1 MMLALT
7 ALGACSSR
15 PVEDIKRIFKPS
27 KGEPQLAAGIK
38 SYEDGRY
45 NQATTNFQNALTA
58 GLSEEDEI
66 TANKYLA
73 FVSCVQGRERQCRA
87 YFRRALELNP
97 AFELAPAEAGHPIWG
112 PVFRNVKGRR

>member
-1 MMLALT
+1 MTLALA
-7 ALGACSSR
+7 ALGGCSSR
-15 PVEDIKRIFKPS
+15 PVEDIKRIFQPN
-27 KGEPQLAAGIK
+27 KGEAQLAAGIK

-45 NQATTNFQNALTA
+45 NPATTSFQNAIAA
-58 GLSEEDEI
+58 GLSENDEA

-112 PVFRNVKGRR
+112 PVFRSVKGRR